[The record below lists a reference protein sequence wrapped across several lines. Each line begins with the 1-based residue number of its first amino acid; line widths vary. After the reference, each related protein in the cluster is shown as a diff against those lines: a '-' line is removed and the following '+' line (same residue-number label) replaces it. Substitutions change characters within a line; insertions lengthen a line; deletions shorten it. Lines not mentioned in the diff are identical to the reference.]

1 MSYRALAAFPF
12 VFVLVAI
19 GLLAAL
25 PPSAHAVLLRVLVE
39 IAKVLAFVGLGA
51 AALVF
56 APGDYLRRG
65 YGLHALCYA
74 LLLSRDLWFYATTG
88 APTVVV
94 EVGRAVFITV
104 ANVVVVA
111 GTWTLARAW
120 GMAGLELP
128 GTTALRRVALTLAIG
143 ASLLFAGPAVL
154 VDVRLS
160 VGHPDHI
167 WTVLSD
173 LGDLLALPVLA
184 PVALT
189 AIAVRSGTLRWPWAL
204 LTGSLLAWLLYDAVL
219 SLPDL
224 LHLADG
230 APFRLA
236 GEQFRL
242 FAATSAFAA
251 GLAQKRAVRELE
263 G

>member
-12 VFVLVAI
+12 VFVLMAVGLVA
-19 GLLAAL
+19 AVPA
-25 PPSAHAVLLRVLVE
+25 SAHPVLLRVLVE
-39 IAKVLAFVGLGA
+39 VAKVLALIGLGA

-74 LLLSRDLWFYATTG
+74 LLLSRDLWFYATIG
-88 APTVVV
+88 APAGVV
-94 EVGRAVFITV
+94 EVGRGVFIAL
-104 ANVVVVA
+104 ANVAVVA

-120 GMAGLELP
+120 GMAGIELP
-128 GTTALRRVALTLAIG
+128 GSSTLRRVALVLAVG

-154 VDVRLS
+154 VDARLS
-160 VGHPDHI
+160 VGHPDHLWAVI
-167 WTVLSD
+167 SD

-204 LTGSLLAWLLYDAVL
+204 LTGSLLSWLLYDAVL

-224 LHLADG
+224 LHVADSS
-230 APFRLA
+230 PFRLV